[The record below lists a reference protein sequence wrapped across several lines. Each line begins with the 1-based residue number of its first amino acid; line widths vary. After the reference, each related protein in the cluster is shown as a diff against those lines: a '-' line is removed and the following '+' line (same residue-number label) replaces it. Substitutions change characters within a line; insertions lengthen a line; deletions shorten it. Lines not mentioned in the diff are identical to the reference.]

1 MTYRETLEYIHNINW
16 SFCKPGLERIG
27 ALCEKLG
34 HPERELSVIHI
45 AGTNGKG
52 SVCAMLDSILRA
64 SGRRVGL
71 YTSPYIRNFNE
82 RMQVD
87 GKPIENEELVELTE
101 LIRPIADTMTDKPTE
116 FELITAIAFEYF
128 RRKQCDIV
136 ILEVG
141 LGGRLDST
149 NIIENPLLSIITDI
163 DFDHTA
169 LLGNT
174 IQAIAAEK
182 AGIIKEGRP
191 CLFGGRDSSACRTIR
206 AIAAKKKAPFHTI
219 DRSDY
224 RVVDMTLD
232 GTVFDFQNYVGLK
245 LPLLGTYQPFNAA
258 IVLTALRILEEH
270 EGINGTEEQLR
281 RGLEAVRWPARFEL
295 LSHDPIILYDG
306 GHNPQGVSAAVKS
319 IQTYFPEQKVNILT
333 AVMRDKDYDEMI
345 EILKPA
351 VAHAFTTQVDD
362 NPRALRAEEFASTF
376 ASHKIPATAYASV
389 KDAMQAAIEAS
400 RQENR
405 PLVCLGSL
413 YLYNAAVDALEEL
426 K

>member
-1 MTYRETLEYIHNINW
+1 MTYREALDYIHNINW
-16 SFCKPGLERIG
+16 CFCKPGLERIRE
-27 ALCEKLG
+27 LCEKLG
-34 HPERELSVIHI
+34 HPERELPVIHV

-71 YTSPYIRNFNE
+71 YTSPYIRCFNE

-87 GKPIENEELVELTE
+87 GKPIADEELVELTE
-101 LIRPIADTMTDKPTE
+101 YVRPIADAMTDKPTE

-128 RRKQCDIV
+128 RRKQCDVV

-149 NIIENPLLSIITDI
+149 NIIEHPLLSIITDI

-206 AIAAKKKAPFHTI
+206 AIAAKRNAPFYTV

-224 RVVDMTLD
+224 RVLDMTLD
-232 GTVFDFQNYVGLK
+232 GTTFDFDHYMGLK

-258 IVLTALRILEEH
+258 IVLNALRILEER
-270 EGINGTEEQLR
+270 EGMTGTEEQMR

-295 LSHDPIILYDG
+295 LSRDPIILYDG

-319 IQTYFPEQKVNILT
+319 IGTYFPEQKVNLLT

-345 EILKPA
+345 EQLKP
-351 VAHAFTTQVDD
+351 VTAHAFTAHLED
-362 NPRALRAEEFASTF
+362 NPRALRAEDYAATF
-376 ASHKIPATAYASV
+376 TSHKIPATAHATV

-400 RQENR
+400 RRENR

-426 K
+426 Q

>member
-27 ALCEKLG
+27 ELCEGLG
-34 HPERELSVIHI
+34 HPERELSVIHV

-71 YTSPYIRNFNE
+71 YTSPYIRHFNE

-87 GKPIENEELVELTE
+87 GT
-101 LIRPIADTMTDKPTE
+101 PIADAMTDKPTE

-128 RRKQCDIV
+128 RRKKCDVV

-149 NIIENPLLSIITDI
+149 NVIEHPLLSIITDI

-182 AGIIKEGRP
+182 GGIVKEGCP
-191 CLFGGRDSSACRTIR
+191 CLFGGRDTSACRTIR
-206 AIAAKKKAPFHTI
+206 AIAAKRHAPFYTV

-224 RVVDMTLD
+224 RVTDMTLD
-232 GTVFDFQNYVGLK
+232 GTVFDFQNYLGLK

-270 EGINGTEEQLR
+270 HAVNGTEEQLR
-281 RGLEAVRWPARFEL
+281 RGLASVRWPARFEL
-295 LSHDPIILYDG
+295 LDRDPILLYDG

-333 AVMRDKDYDEMI
+333 AVMRDKNYDEMI
-345 EILKPA
+345 EILKPV
-351 VAHAFTTQVDD
+351 VAHAFPTQVDD
-362 NPRALRAEEFASTF
+362 NPRTLSTEDFAATF
-376 ASHKIPATAYASV
+376 ISHKIPATPHASV

-400 RQENR
+400 RREGR

-413 YLYNAAVDALEEL
+413 YLYNAAVDALKEL
-426 K
+426 Q